1 MPRLESLSVLLED
14 EGKMLLSETYDGV
27 IENVQKGTLSSTLKN
42 TDLSGN
48 PESGTVEAKRFQN
61 AEPKDYGS
69 ARTAGKG
76 ADVAGKSVTIPID
89 HDKEFVEELEQKDA
103 SLLGVEGLVSR
114 RASNHTVRMQAHLDR
129 AFFREA
135 VASGT
140 AFTPAAG
147 ITGMADKYEAAIVTL
162 ETLENEYID
171 GIDRNQM
178 VGVFSA
184 EAYSEIR
191 KYLDTTVGNS
201 NVDTAAESFMSFHG
215 VQTESCTRLPK
226 GVEFILMMK
235 GSIAQPV
242 MSKPYSAEKIPLSE
256 AYAMELFFYYG
267 TKAVTPE
274 TILYCAPNTTLTI
287 NSKASTSTTGKTK
300 ITITEDKGSGNSYK
314 YATGKVVHAP
324 TLGET
329 VDEEV
334 FKDWDGTAEITAK
347 TGDEIVIAEVNAKKE
362 VVKVGKTTVTSKD
375 A

>member
-1 MPRLESLSVLLED
+1 MPRIESLSVLLED
-14 EGKMLLSETYDGV
+14 QGKMLLSETYDGV
-27 IENVQKGTLSSTLKN
+27 IENVQKGTLSSVLKN

-69 ARTAGKG
+69 ARTEGKG
-76 ADVAGKSVTIPID
+76 AKIAGKPVTIPINK
-89 HDKEFVEELEQKDA
+89 DKEFVEELEQKDA
-103 SLLGVEGLVSR
+103 SLLGVEGLISR

-129 AFFREA
+129 AFFKEA
-135 VASGT
+135 VAAGT
-140 AFTPAAG
+140 AFTPATG
-147 ITGMADKYEAAIVTL
+147 ITTMADKYEAAIVTL

-171 GIDRNQM
+171 GIDRGQM

-191 KYLDTTVGNS
+191 KYLDTGVNNA
-201 NVDTAAESFMSFHG
+201 NVETNAESFLGFHG

-226 GVEFILMMK
+226 GVDFIVMMK

-242 MSKPYSAEKIPLSE
+242 MSKPYSAEKVPLSE

-274 TILYCAPNTTLTI
+274 TILYYAPNATLTVT
-287 NSKASTSTTGKTK
+287 SEASATTSGKTK
-300 ITITEDKGSGNSYK
+300 ITVTEPKGSGNSYK
-314 YATGKVVHAP
+314 YATGADVAAP
-324 TLGET
+324 ALGEV
-329 VDEEV
+329 VDAEV
-334 FKDWDGTAEITAK
+334 FKDWDGSAEITA
-347 TGDEIVIAEVNAKKE
+347 TTSDPIIIVEINAKKE
-362 VVKVGKTTVTSKD
+362 VVKVGKATVASK

>member
-1 MPRLESLSVLLED
+1 MPRIESLSVLLED
-14 EGKMLLSETYDGV
+14 QGKMLLSETYDGV
-27 IENVQKGTLSSTLKN
+27 IENVQKGTLSSVLKN

-69 ARTAGKG
+69 ARTEGKG
-76 ADVAGKSVTIPID
+76 AKIAGKPVTIAINK
-89 HDKEFVEELEQKDA
+89 DKEFVEELEQKDA
-103 SLLGVEGLVSR
+103 SLLGVEGLISR

-129 AFFREA
+129 AFFKEA
-135 VASGT
+135 VAAGT
-140 AFTPAAG
+140 AFTPATG
-147 ITGMADKYEAAIVTL
+147 ITTMADKYEAAIVTL

-171 GIDRNQM
+171 GIDRGQM

-191 KYLDTTVGNS
+191 KYLDTGVNNA
-201 NVDTAAESFMSFHG
+201 NVETNAESFLGFHG

-226 GVEFILMMK
+226 GVDFIVMMK

-242 MSKPYSAEKIPLSE
+242 MSKPYSAEKVPLSE

-274 TILYCAPNTTLTI
+274 TILYYAPNATLTVT
-287 NSKASTSTTGKTK
+287 SAASATTSGKTK
-300 ITITEDKGSGNSYK
+300 ITVTEPKGSGNSYK
-314 YATGKVVHAP
+314 YATGADVAAP
-324 TLGET
+324 ALGEV

-334 FKDWDGTAEITAK
+334 FKDWDGSAEITAT
-347 TGDEIVIAEVNAKKE
+347 TGDPIIIVEINAKKE
-362 VVKVGKTTVTSKD
+362 VVKVGKATVTSK

>member
-1 MPRLESLSVLLED
+1 MPRIESLSVLLED

-69 ARTAGKG
+69 ARTEGKG
-76 ADVAGKSVTIPID
+76 AKIAGKPVTIAINK
-89 HDKEFVEELEQKDA
+89 DKEFVEELEQKDA
-103 SLLGVEGLVSR
+103 SLLGVEGLISR

-129 AFFREA
+129 AFFKEA
-135 VASGT
+135 VAAGT
-140 AFTPAAG
+140 AFTPA
-147 ITGMADKYEAAIVTL
+147 TGVTTVADKYEAAIVTL
-162 ETLENEYID
+162 ETLENDYID

-191 KYLDTTVGNS
+191 KYLDTTVRNA
-201 NVDTAAESFMSFHG
+201 NVDTAAEEFLSFHG

-226 GVEFILMMK
+226 GVDFIVMMK

-242 MSKPYSAEKIPLSE
+242 MSKPYTAEKVPLSE

-274 TILYCAPNTTLTI
+274 TILYYAPNATLTI
-287 NSKASTSTTGKTK
+287 TSAASTTTSGKTK
-300 ITITEDKGSGNSYK
+300 ITVTESKGSGNSYK
-314 YATGKVVHAP
+314 YATGADVTAP
-324 TLGET
+324 ALGEV

-334 FKDWDGTAEITAK
+334 FKDWDGSAEITAT
-347 TGDEIVIAEVNAKKE
+347 TGDPIIIVEINAKKE
-362 VVKVGKTTVTSKD
+362 VLKVGKATVTSK